1 MSCKNFKELM
11 ERIQEITE
19 MRLDSIALVWG
30 VSEDSLRIWSGEDKV
45 GSGSAGREFTRRMN
59 SKYKDLNDVF
69 DMAKKSDPTKVHDIS
84 EEDWDEIQDHYK
96 QWRKQQKTHSAQP
109 EPPTRLATSSVMF
122 KILRWQNRQA
132 VPSPN
137 PFYTK
142 TIGGEGSS
150 ECIPVH
156 DEAVGYRSAT
166 LHTPVARTLETEI
179 RTSGDLLEP
188 IRIWPRHPEPEQEDS
203 IIQNDL
209 GGSRILD
216 NLRGSLRLSFKMT
229 EEDHEILYGARIFN
243 GFQKGWEF
251 ASGKTFNNTIA
262 DRFFLIVDFSA
273 VIDTTPFT
281 RCPQAVHIDME
292 GKRTKIKH
300 FRSPDAE
307 VWYAKYEN
315 LGPGSRINLEWSM
328 I

>member
-1 MSCKNFKELM
+1 MSCKNFEDLRRQIK
-11 ERIQEITE
+11 EITGIE
-19 MRLDSIALVWG
+19 HDTFANLNDGVLRVHRDTYVRWAKENELGRNVGGEFEKIMESYGDFSKSFREAAEKNPKLRKNS
-30 VSEDSLRIWSGEDKV
+30 VSEEQWNNIHEHYAHW
-45 GSGSAGREFTRRMN
+45 
-59 SKYKDLNDVF
+59 NDW
-69 DMAKKSDPTKVHDIS
+69 K
-84 EEDWDEIQDHYK
+84 
-96 QWRKQQKTHSAQP
+96 KTHSAQLD
-109 EPPTRLATSSVMF
+109 RLATSSVMF
-122 KILRWQNRQA
+122 KILRWQNRHA

-142 TIGGEGSS
+142 TIGREGSS

-156 DEAVGYRSAT
+156 DEAVVYRSAT
-166 LHTPVARTLETEI
+166 LHTPVAGPLETEI

-188 IRIWPRHPEPEQEDS
+188 IRIWPRHPEPEQGDS
-203 IIQNDL
+203 ILLNDL

-251 ASGKTFNNTIA
+251 ASGKTFNNMIS
-262 DRFFLIVDFSA
+262 DRFFLIVDFSV

-281 RCPQAVHIDME
+281 RCPQAVHIDVE
-292 GKRTKIKH
+292 GKRTKIEH

-315 LGPGSRINLEWSM
+315 LCPGSRINLEWSM